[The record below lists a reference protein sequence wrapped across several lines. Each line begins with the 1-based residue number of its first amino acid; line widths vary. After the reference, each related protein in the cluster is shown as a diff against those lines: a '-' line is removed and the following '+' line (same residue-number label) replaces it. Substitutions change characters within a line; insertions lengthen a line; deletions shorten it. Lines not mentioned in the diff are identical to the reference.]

1 MDFDDLIMN
10 TILLFDKNPDVL
22 AYYQGK
28 FQYIHVDEYQD
39 TNHAQYQLVQL
50 LAKRFKNLCNVGDAD
65 QLFGYVALICKIF
78 WILSRTIPR
87 LKSFC

>member
-50 LAKRFKNLCNVGDAD
+50 LAKRFKNLCRRGCRPIYLWLA
-65 QLFGYVALICKIF
+65 
-78 WILSRTIPR
+78 WR
-87 LKSFC
+87 